1 MANAAV
7 FGGLV
12 LLLCIG
18 LFIAGVRMDESSMMP
33 MRHDADADKMPDM
46 MPMRRSLEALQ
57 YENTL
62 LRSQIN
68 ATFVENSLLRTK
80 LRAAL
85 PPGAKLDVDL
95 IPQQR
100 PTLPTPRMVRISVGS
115 AAGAASDTGRRPRAL
130 AERLRQSTE
139 FTQERA
145 RAVATNNQIILTFV
159 NRVRLDFA
167 TTWVMHVKRLGLTN
181 WLIGAT
187 DRASLR
193 ELRRSRYPCFDMS
206 TNLPEGEWPW
216 GSPSFKALGPHK
228 IELIYK
234 SIVWGLE
241 VVITDI
247 DALVLREPFAFFKP
261 WPDAGFLTTSDHLGN
276 TTSDGKLEDHRG
288 IHTAFNIG
296 CAHRL
301 PPGALRSTCPPARLL
316 APRLPAYLPACPP
329 ACPPAFNRTLPCHSC
344 APFPPADMLFRKSAL
359 PLVEEWRRV
368 IRADPRNRWDQGE
381 FNRLARYKWKPNR
394 RDGLSD
400 PRLFWSFEEKV
411 IGGVLPL
418 ALFCGG
424 HNYFV
429 SQFAQRQNPPWE
441 PYSIHTTYQ
450 YAAAAGKR
458 HRLREAMV
466 WYDPPE
472 YYNPPGGLLTFT
484 LNLPHHMV
492 YPPGGMTVRGHI
504 ALINFQLRQMRG
516 ALALATA
523 LNRKLVLPAVTC
535 GYDKY
540 WGPLWRGVIPGTHT
554 WAVPIRNCPL
564 DHFLEVGMLDPV
576 ANVREYSLL
585 RNSRTPEAVRS
596 SIRHEAV
603 DFAAPAGHEVARLV
617 GLSRSRVLNITSI
630 LGADARSDLTSP
642 QATVLSQAQKR
653 AYERKFG
660 WVSGSWCCAPT
671 DEMKKG
677 APRSAHFRLATA

>member
-100 PTLPTPRMVRISVGS
+100 PALPTPRMVRISVGS

-193 ELRRSRYPCFDMS
+193 ELKRSRYPCFDMS

-301 PPGALRSTCPPARLL
+301 PPGALRSAGLPARPPAR
-316 APRLPAYLPACPP
+316 PP
-329 ACPPAFNRTLPCHSC
+329 ASAPT
-344 APFPPADMLFRKSAL
+344 APFL
-359 PLVEEWRRV
+359 V
-368 IRADPRNRWDQGE
+368 IRA
-381 FNRLARYKWKPNR
+381 R
-394 RDGLSD
+394 RSR
-400 PRLFWSFEEKV
+400 PQTCSSASRHCRSWRS
-411 IGGVLPL
+411 GGRSSAPTR
-418 ALFCGG
+418 ATGG
-424 HNYFV
+424 TRASSTGSHGTSGSPTGATASPTRASSGRV
-429 SQFAQRQNPPWE
+429 RRRSSVGCCPWR
-441 PYSIHTTYQ
+441 SS
-450 YAAAAGKR
+450 AAGTTTLCR
-458 HRLREAMV
+458 SSRSARIRRGS
-466 WYDPPE
+466 PTRSTRPTSTRP
-472 YYNPPGGLLTFT
+472 PPGSATGCARPWCGTIRPSTTTRPEGCSRSHSTCRNACLSAESPDSWQDRKLMER
-484 LNLPHHMV
+484 PSSCH
-492 YPPGGMTVRGHI
+492 
-504 ALINFQLRQMRG
+504 RG
-516 ALALATA
+516 AC
-523 LNRKLVLPAVTC
+523 V
-535 GYDKY
+535 
-540 WGPLWRGVIPGTHT
+540 
-554 WAVPIRNCPL
+554 
-564 DHFLEVGMLDPV
+564 V
-576 ANVREYSLL
+576 ASTRLS
-585 RNSRTPEAVRS
+585 
-596 SIRHEAV
+596 
-603 DFAAPAGHEVARLV
+603 AGR
-617 GLSRSRVLNITSI
+617 
-630 LGADARSDLTSP
+630 
-642 QATVLSQAQKR
+642 
-653 AYERKFG
+653 
-660 WVSGSWCCAPT
+660 
-671 DEMKKG
+671 
-677 APRSAHFRLATA
+677 